1 MEQHLK
7 QSRFAEVLLV
17 EDNAHDVILTQEAFK
32 QSRVAI
38 HLHHAKNGLECM
50 AFLRKEGKFQD
61 APTPDLI
68 LLDLNMPIMDGRE
81 VLEAISGDQSLN
93 HLPVVI
99 LTTSEDEKDVY
110 KMYRL
115 RCSSY
120 IVKPVD
126 FNQFQ
131 RVVKELSEYW
141 FTVVILPPAQNR
153 SN

>member
-1 MEQHLK
+1 MEHNLNNA
-7 QSRFAEVLLV
+7 RFAEVLLV
-17 EDNAHDVILTQEAFK
+17 EDNKDDVILTEQAFK

-38 HLHHAKNGLECM
+38 KLHNVKNGIDCM
-50 AFLRKEGKFQD
+50 NFLRKQKEYSD

-68 LLDLNMPIMDGRE
+68 LLDLNLPIMDGRE
-81 VLEAISGDQSLN
+81 VLEAISKDESLS

-110 KMYRL
+110 KMYQL

-120 IVKPVD
+120 IVKPID
-126 FNQFQ
+126 FTQFL

-141 FTVVILPPAQNR
+141 FTVVVLPPLGK
-153 SN
+153 

>member
-1 MEQHLK
+1 MELNL
-7 QSRFAEVLLV
+7 SGARFAEVLLV
-17 EDNAHDVILTQEAFK
+17 EDNKHDVILTQQAFK
-32 QSRVAI
+32 QSRMAI
-38 HLHHAKNGLECM
+38 HLHHVKNGLDCM
-50 AFLRKEGKFQD
+50 SFLRKAGEYEN

-81 VLEAISGDQSLN
+81 VLEEISRDEALS

-120 IVKPVD
+120 IVKPID
-126 FNQFQ
+126 FNQFL
-131 RVVKELSEYW
+131 RVVKELGEYW
-141 FTVVILPPAQNR
+141 FTVVVLPPPEH
-153 SN
+153 